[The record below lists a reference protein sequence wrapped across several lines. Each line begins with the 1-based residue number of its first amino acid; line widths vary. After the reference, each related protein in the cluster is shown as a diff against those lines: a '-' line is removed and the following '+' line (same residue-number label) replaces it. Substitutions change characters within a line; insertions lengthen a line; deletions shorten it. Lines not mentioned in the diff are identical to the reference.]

1 MLSLNFSPF
10 PTLHTERL
18 VLREVNIGDAA
29 EIFFLRSNEQVL
41 QYLDKQPATSVEE
54 AAAFIQRIREDQA
67 KTAGILWGITV
78 KNSPEIIGTAGFWQM
93 QKEHYRAEIGYA
105 LHPGFQGRGIM
116 NEALKAV
123 LAYGFE
129 TMKLHSVEANI
140 NPANSASRK
149 LLEKNGF
156 IKEAYFKENYFFNG
170 RFIDSEIYSLLT
182 PGK

>member
-1 MLSLNFSPF
+1 MLSLNFNPF

-18 VLREVNIGDAA
+18 VLREVSAGDAA

-41 QYLDKQPATSVEE
+41 QYLDKAPATSVEE
-54 AAAFIQRIREDQA
+54 AAAFIQRIQEDQS

-78 KNSPEIIGTAGFWQM
+78 KNSPNIIGTVGFWQM

-105 LHPGFQGRGIM
+105 LHPGYQGRGIM
-116 NEALKAV
+116 DEALKAV

-140 NPANSASRK
+140 NPANNASRK

-170 RFIDSEIYSLLT
+170 RFIDSEIYSLLA
-182 PGK
+182 PVK